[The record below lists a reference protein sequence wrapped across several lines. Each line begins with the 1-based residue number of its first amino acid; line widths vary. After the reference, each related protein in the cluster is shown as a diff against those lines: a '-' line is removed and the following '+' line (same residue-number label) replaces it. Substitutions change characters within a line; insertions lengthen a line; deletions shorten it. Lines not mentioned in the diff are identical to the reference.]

1 MRTILSAL
9 VLSFAAL
16 PAGAQTSAL
25 TQPVVVPFTLN
36 EGLVFIEATLGDST
50 PLNVI
55 LDTGGGLDV
64 LSPRLVQRVSGKA
77 MGVVTGHRMTGERLD
92 IDLWVVP
99 SLKVGALTRT
109 NAVVGTWAAL
119 DNFGLDGIVSLDGFR
134 NHPFTI
140 DFGANTVTFESSGS
154 LARRRANGR
163 VSQLQLDDLR
173 GRAVTAFAEFELGG
187 KSGQCELDT
196 GSQATRANTRY
207 LTALGI
213 DTSNAEVSRRTY
225 TTAAGGTE
233 SQYVATVSRVSLASA
248 PEVSASDVRVIF
260 SDIIYDCVIGTDFW
274 RDRTLTLDIGGRQLI
289 VAR

>member
-9 VLSFAAL
+9 ILFFAAL
-16 PAGAQTSAL
+16 PAGAQTSTL
-25 TQPVVVPFTLN
+25 TDPVVVPFTFN

-64 LSPRLVQRVSGKA
+64 LSPRLVQRVGGKA

-99 SLKVGALTRT
+99 SLRVGPLART
-109 NAVVGTWAAL
+109 NAIVGTWADL
-119 DNFGLDGIVSLDGFR
+119 DSFGLDGIVSLDGFR
-134 NHPFTI
+134 DQPFTI
-140 DFGANTVTFESSGS
+140 DFGANTVMFESASS
-154 LARRRANGR
+154 LARRRASGK
-163 VSQLQLDDLR
+163 VSELQLDDLR
-173 GRAVTAFAEFELGG
+173 GRAVTAFAEFELG
-187 KSGQCELDT
+187 SELGQCELDT

-213 DTSNAEVSRRTY
+213 DTSDAGVSRRSY

-233 SQYVATVSRVSLASA
+233 SQFVATVSRVSLASA
-248 PEVSASDVRVIF
+248 PEVSSSDVRVIF

-274 RDRTLTLDIGGRQLI
+274 RGRTLTLDVGGRQLI
-289 VAR
+289 VSR

>member
-50 PLNVI
+50 SLNVI

-64 LSPRLVQRVSGKA
+64 FSPRLVQRVGGKA

-99 SLKVGALTRT
+99 SLRVGPLTRT
-109 NAVVGTWAAL
+109 DAVVGTWAAL

-134 NHPFTI
+134 EQPFTI
-140 DFGANTVTFESSGS
+140 DFGAKTVTFESAGS
-154 LARRRANGR
+154 LARRRASGK

-173 GRAVTAFAEFELGG
+173 GRAVTAFADFELG
-187 KSGQCELDT
+187 SELGQCELDT
-196 GSQATRANTRY
+196 GSQAMRANTRY
-207 LTALGI
+207 LAAFGI
-213 DTSNAEVSRRTY
+213 DTADASVTRRSFKTV
-225 TTAAGGTE
+225 TGATE
-233 SQYVATVSRVSLASA
+233 SQYVATVPLVSLASA
-248 PEVSASDVRVIF
+248 ADVAASDVSVTF
-260 SDIIYDCVIGTDFW
+260 SDIIYDCVIGTEFW
-274 RDRTLTLDIGGRQLI
+274 KGRTVTFDVAGRELI